1 MRHHMMNPRSRQAT
15 TDFNAL
21 QAEIAQRASES
32 AQINAVVSAL
42 AAMGYANAA
51 TPEVSQT
58 SVDRSTYRIYLWRD
72 TPFGDHLVLA
82 TGPSFEPSLL
92 LASTIPNAPQT
103 PGFYVHA
110 LIAQGDVKALSGA
123 SRAARG
129 ASTAREDVEK
139 AKAAKAKAEA
149 KAARADADRAEADRR
164 AAEQRADRER
174 AERHAAEERAR
185 AERERADRER
195 AEREVAETTT
205 RRRATTTR
213 TATKSAEDAEKEEL
227 KNLLAGLLG

>member
-1 MRHHMMNPRSRQAT
+1 MRHHMMNPRAPRQAS
-15 TDFNAL
+15 TDFHAL
-21 QAEIAQRASES
+21 QAEVAQRASES

-72 TPFGDHLVLA
+72 TPFGDHIVLA

-92 LASTIPNAPQT
+92 MAREIPNTPQT

-123 SRAARG
+123 ARAARG

-149 KAARADADRAEADRR
+149 KAARADAERAEAERR

-185 AERERADRER
+185 AERERAERER
-195 AEREVAETTT
+195 AEREAAETT

-213 TATKSAEDAEKEEL
+213 TATKATAQDDDEKL
-227 KNLLAGLLG
+227 RAMLAALLG